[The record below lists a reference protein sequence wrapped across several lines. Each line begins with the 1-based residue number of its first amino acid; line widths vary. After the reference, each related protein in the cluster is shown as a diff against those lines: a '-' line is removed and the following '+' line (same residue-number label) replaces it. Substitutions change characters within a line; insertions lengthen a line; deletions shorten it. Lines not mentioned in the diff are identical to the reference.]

1 MKPTIRLTLIAAT
14 AIVLVACS
22 STHSTTPPLGETTR
36 STMYRKGVPGGI
48 IVETTTLNATV
59 TSIDAANR
67 TVTLAVKDGREK
79 SIKCGPE
86 VINFDQI
93 HIGDH
98 VNATIKSE
106 LTMALA
112 DAGDLPIGTGVAQVA
127 LAPEGDRPGGTMTE
141 TQEYIAT
148 VVGINLRRREATLRL
163 PDDTTRTFVVRPDV
177 DLSQRKVGEKVA
189 VRVSVV
195 VTIAVQKP
203 QHR

>member
-1 MKPTIRLTLIAAT
+1 
-14 AIVLVACS
+14 
-22 STHSTTPPLGETTR
+22 
-36 STMYRKGVPGGI
+36 MYRKGVPGGI

-106 LTMALA
+106 LTIALA

-127 LAPEGDRPGGTMTE
+127 LAPGGDRPGGTMTE

-177 DLSQRKVGEKVA
+177 DLSQRKVGEKVS

-203 QHR
+203 QR